1 MKAKTKSDLNYL
13 YDQEADVLYISKGKP
28 SKYDISDE
36 IGDDVVARFD
46 PKTREV
52 RGLTII
58 NFAARTRSKARNI
71 KLPFD
76 IKFTPLQ

>member
-1 MKAKTKSDLNYL
+1 MKSKNRSELNYL
-13 YDQEADVLYISKGKP
+13 YDQQADVLYISKGKP

-46 PKTREV
+46 PKTHEV

-58 NFAARTRSKARNI
+58 NFAARTKKNSRNI

-76 IKFTPLQ
+76 IKFTAAQ